1 MNIWRYSNGEIM
13 DSLSTAKS
21 IIELLTI
28 TIGLITA
35 IIGLIAYLKKE
46 GK

>member
-1 MNIWRYSNGEIM
+1 MEKIM
-13 DSLSTAKS
+13 DTLSTAKS
-21 IIELLTI
+21 IIELLTV
-28 TIGLITA
+28 TIGLITT